1 MITVA
6 CSGSK
11 VNWNTRNL
19 GSLPSPFHLSHN
31 LGFIMQLFM
40 GLFSFSLSAF
50 TDLFQG
56 RDGVVQKLLKASGLC
71 SP

>member
-31 LGFIMQLFM
+31 LGFLMQLFTA
-40 GLFSFSLSAF
+40 LLPFSFFAYPV
-50 TDLFQG
+50 LFQG
-56 RDGVVQKLLKASGLC
+56 RDGIAQHLVKALQSLN
-71 SP
+71 